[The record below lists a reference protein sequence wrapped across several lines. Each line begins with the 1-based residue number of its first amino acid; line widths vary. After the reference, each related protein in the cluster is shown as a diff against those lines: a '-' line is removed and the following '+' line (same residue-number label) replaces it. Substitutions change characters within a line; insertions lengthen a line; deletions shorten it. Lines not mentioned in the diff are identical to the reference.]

1 MAVEST
7 TKKRRLVEGTCVPTA
22 ATTSIQ
28 DSDLN
33 PRKKT
38 TPGNITSFV
47 QYCRANFRGALQEY
61 FQKCRPN
68 FKLCFETAKE
78 GKENIYVSTCK
89 VDHALG
95 VGRARSKKHATQLA
109 AKDVIIKMG
118 LVSDEESQRLCAQ
131 QDDFEVGTKEA
142 VPIYENEQY
151 NRENFRGALQEWFQ
165 KIGKDVTLLF
175 ETNPLVPK
183 RFVSTCT
190 VEGTSGRGE
199 AGSKK
204 KAIQLAAFD
213 LICKLGLLTQE
224 EIERQRERQKK
235 PKEIRS
241 FATQLSP
248 NILSTKVIPPI
259 IESEQYRKNNFRGV
273 LQEYCQKV
281 GGADALLNF
290 DTIAKSHKSFVSTC
304 VINGVEGIGEASN
317 KKEAIQH
324 CALDLIVKLGLLSQE
339 EVEKQKEWKRES
351 IKKGKGWKSA
361 GLLYILPNT
370 SAELLVDQFVVKK
383 ESKHEFRYLLAV
395 PLSKLLA
402 RGDES
407 CKLFK
412 CHTKLCRIRM
422 WMEENVPKDIATDF
436 PDAKLCGGFPC
447 RFFTKL
453 SDQEL
458 LARLKSIS
466 STHSAICGVESP
478 QNSSRTHQRRCYRSI
493 DMSFTGWGKRESQD
507 KSEEETARRE
517 TLEESGIDIDEVCWK
532 LKLRKFFYGQPL
544 FIYIDMDIDE
554 SVQSEYQGTIIN
566 NVESSRVQIS

>member
-1 MAVEST
+1 MAAELT
-7 TKKRRLVEGTCVPTA
+7 TKKRRLVGGTCVPTA

-28 DSDLN
+28 DAAIK

-38 TPGNITSFV
+38 TPENITSFV

-68 FKLCFETAKE
+68 NKLCFTTAKVE
-78 GKENIYVSTCK
+78 KENIYVSTCK
-89 VDHALG
+89 VEDTLG

-118 LVSDEESQRLCAQ
+118 LVSDEESQRLRAQ
-131 QDDFEVGTKEA
+131 HDDLEAGTKEA
-142 VPIYENEQY
+142 DPIYENEQY

-165 KIGKDVTLLF
+165 KIGKEVTLHF
-175 ETNPLVPK
+175 ETNPKLPK
-183 RFVSTCT
+183 SFISTCSVDGT
-190 VEGTSGRGE
+190 VGTGE

-213 LICKLGLLTQE
+213 LICKLGLLPKE

-248 NILSTKVIPPI
+248 NVMAWKVIPPI
-259 IESEQYRKNNFRGV
+259 MESEQYRKNNFRGV
-273 LQEYCQKV
+273 LQEYCQKI

-290 DTIAKSHKSFVSTC
+290 DTIAKSHKLFVSTC
-304 VINGVEGIGEASN
+304 IINGVEGVGEASN
-317 KKEAIQH
+317 KKEAIQLA
-324 CALDLIVKLGLLSQE
+324 ALDLIVKLGLLSHE
-339 EVEKQKEWKRES
+339 EVQKQNEWKRES

-361 GLLYILPNT
+361 GILYILPNDR
-370 SAELLVDQFVVKK
+370 AELLVDKFVVRT
-383 ESKHEFRYLLAV
+383 ENKHQFRYLLAV

-402 RGDES
+402 CGDES

-412 CHTKLCRIRM
+412 CHPKLCGIRK
-422 WMEENVPKDIATDF
+422 WMEENVPNDIATDF

-453 SDQEL
+453 SDQGL
-458 LARLKSIS
+458 LARFNSIS

-478 QNSSRTHQRRCYRSI
+478 QNSSRTHQRRFYRNV
-493 DMSFTGWGKRESQD
+493 DLSFTGWGKRESQD
-507 KSEEETARRE
+507 KSELETARRE
-517 TLEESGIDIDEVCWK
+517 TFEESGIDILEICCNV
-532 LKLRKFFYGQPL
+532 KLRKFFYGQPL

-554 SVQSEYQGTIIN
+554 SVPSEWQAIIN
-566 NVESSRVQIS
+566 NVDSCRIQIS